1 LPALQGGQGQAIY
14 WSLVS
19 PAETCRRPKGID
31 PCGLQGEEKNQM
43 PFMWIDKR
51 TLSLIDEFRGWLNDL
66 DDLPNSS
73 RKEVFEI
80 LVFCGH
86 DNISS
91 MSEHG
96 VRQRKKIACAIKLAK
111 AKRNMRKLRDI
122 SRRLG
127 RYEILP
133 EAEAKWQA
141 AQQIAE
147 THYKAVNDALELLK
161 SAVPPVLH

>member
-1 LPALQGGQGQAIY
+1 
-14 WSLVS
+14 
-19 PAETCRRPKGID
+19 
-31 PCGLQGEEKNQM
+31 
-43 PFMWIDKR
+43 
-51 TLSLIDEFRGWLNDL
+51 
-66 DDLPNSS
+66 
-73 RKEVFEI
+73 
-80 LVFCGH
+80 
-86 DNISS
+86 

-133 EAEAKWQA
+133 EDEAKWQA
-141 AQQIAE
+141 AQQTAE

-161 SAVPPVLH
+161 SGVPPVLH

>member
-1 LPALQGGQGQAIY
+1 
-14 WSLVS
+14 
-19 PAETCRRPKGID
+19 
-31 PCGLQGEEKNQM
+31 M
-43 PFMWIDKR
+43 PVMWIDNR

-73 RKEVFEI
+73 RKEAFEI

-86 DNISS
+86 DNIYS

-96 VRQRKKIACAIKLAK
+96 VRQRKKIASAIKLAK
-111 AKRNMRKLRDI
+111 AKRNMRKMRDI

-133 EAEAKWQA
+133 EDEAKWQA
-141 AQQIAE
+141 AQQIGEA
-147 THYKAVNDALELLK
+147 HYKAVYEALELLK
-161 SAVPPVLH
+161 SEVPPALH

>member
-1 LPALQGGQGQAIY
+1 
-14 WSLVS
+14 
-19 PAETCRRPKGID
+19 
-31 PCGLQGEEKNQM
+31 M

-51 TLSLIDEFRGWLNDL
+51 TLSFIDEFRGWLNDL
-66 DDLPNSS
+66 DDMPISS
-73 RKEVFEI
+73 RREAFEI

-86 DNISS
+86 DNIYP

-96 VRQRKKIACAIKLAK
+96 VRQRKKIAGALKLAK

-133 EAEAKWQA
+133 EDESKWQA

-147 THYKAVNDALELLK
+147 THYKAVNEALELLK